1 MSADQEVLAATGGP
15 TIIGLV
21 VGGIVALV
29 AGGTALAISA
39 WRGIAKRSAAK

>member
-15 TIIGLV
+15 TIIGLL
-21 VGGIVALV
+21 VGGIVALA
-29 AGGTALAISA
+29 AGGVAL